1 MVIAINFSKFKS
13 DATSL
18 WPSRAAPT
26 GLRTP
31 VLSGQ
36 WEQIHLGHY
45 RSKLLIWINRLV
57 KQQAEED
64 WERVIRAAKGAAD
77 LLQLP

>member
-1 MVIAINFSKFKS
+1 MNCGAQFQKIEG
-13 DATSL
+13 DATRL